1 VVGVLFSLVIAWG
14 INMSGLTWLPPG
26 QIDPVPLTVRVWGET
41 RLIFGTAIGLA
52 VIAMISAWLP
62 ARRAANMQIVDA
74 LRHV

>member
-1 VVGVLFSLVIAWG
+1 
-14 INMSGLTWLPPG
+14 
-26 QIDPVPLTVRVWGET
+26 LTVRVWGET